1 MDDSKLKVGI
11 TVYGTVVGH
20 YQGRAS
26 VSIRGCKFRASL
38 DKDDTDFTDDE
49 KMGYVEKLLP
59 IGSAVKAKVVKY
71 EKEPKIKILLS
82 TEKKVFEKYSN
93 EEEIEEEEKEQN
105 HLDLLIKSVEEINV
119 AAALQEENTTEIK
132 ITKNYAL
139 PQEAKPKKDDDD
151 EEENMEEEDNNEEDG
166 ASDDDK
172 SDLDEDEVQK
182 LIANQG
188 VEFEGFDSNEEDG
201 EGDDNE
207 DDDESIISE
216 QSLLDEEFGDEDVIT
231 NKKKSKRQKE
241 ILKRKKEEEI
251 REQEKKL
258 IDGTA

>member
-38 DKDDTDFTDDE
+38 DKDDTDFTDEE
-49 KMGYVEKLLP
+49 KMSYVEKLLP

-93 EEEIEEEEKEQN
+93 EDEIEEEEKEQN
-105 HLDLLIKSVEEINV
+105 HLDLLIKSVEEINA

-139 PQEAKPKKDDDD
+139 PQEAKPKKDDD
-151 EEENMEEEDNNEEDG
+151 EEENMEEEENNEEDG

-201 EGDDNE
+201 EGNDDDE
-207 DDDESIISE
+207 DDDESIMSE

-231 NKKKSKRQKE
+231 NKKKSKRQKD
-241 ILKRKKEEEI
+241 ILKRRKEEEI

-258 IDGTA
+258 VDGTA